1 MMETDD
7 DETDDENDE
16 VKSEDESED
25 ENNVVYK
32 YLIYSCTFIQ
42 LLWNED
48 KTCGENIYVQLI
60 YYNPNNADS
69 FFGTS
74 QIVAVCEQRR

>member
-1 MMETDD
+1 MKSVIQGLWKFTGYSCGEVQASLEEMMMETDD

-32 YLIYSCTFIQ
+32 YLIYSCTFI
-42 LLWNED
+42 
-48 KTCGENIYVQLI
+48 
-60 YYNPNNADS
+60 
-69 FFGTS
+69 
-74 QIVAVCEQRR
+74 

>member
-1 MMETDD
+1 MMMETDD

-32 YLIYSCTFIQ
+32 YLIYSCTFI
-42 LLWNED
+42 
-48 KTCGENIYVQLI
+48 
-60 YYNPNNADS
+60 
-69 FFGTS
+69 
-74 QIVAVCEQRR
+74 